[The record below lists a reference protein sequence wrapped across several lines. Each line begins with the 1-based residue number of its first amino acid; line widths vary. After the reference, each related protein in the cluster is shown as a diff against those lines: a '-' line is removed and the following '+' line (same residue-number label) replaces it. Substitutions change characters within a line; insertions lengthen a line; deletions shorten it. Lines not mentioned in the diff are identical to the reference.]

1 MKASMEIPLFPLGS
15 PLFPEGKLALRI
27 FEQRYVDM
35 TKACIRDEQPF
46 GVALIRAGFEVGQ
59 PAIPHDLG
67 CLARIQEWEVPS
79 PGLFNLHTVGAARFR
94 ILRRWMQAD
103 GLIRAEVEALPV
115 SLPQAIPERHSAL
128 PKLLARLMEEV
139 GAQYFPTPV
148 RLDDA
153 AWVGFR
159 LAELM
164 PVTPERKQ
172 ALLALDDAL
181 AVLDHVERWLVELQ
195 DPEDD

>member
-1 MKASMEIPLFPLGS
+1 MEIAIFPLGNPLFPA
-15 PLFPEGKLALRI
+15 GKLALRI

-67 CLARIQEWEVPS
+67 CLARIREWEVPS
-79 PGLFNLHTVGAARFR
+79 PGLFNLHTVGEGRFR
-94 ILRRWMQAD
+94 ILRRWTQAD
-103 GLIRAEVEALPV
+103 GLIRAEVECLTPPTSTPV
-115 SLPQAIPERHSAL
+115 PERHSAL
-128 PKLLARLMEEV
+128 PKLLDKLMEEV

-148 RLDDA
+148 RLHDA

-172 ALLALDDAL
+172 ALLALDDPL
-181 AVLDHVERWLVELQ
+181 AVLDQVERWLVELQ
-195 DPEDD
+195 EPETD